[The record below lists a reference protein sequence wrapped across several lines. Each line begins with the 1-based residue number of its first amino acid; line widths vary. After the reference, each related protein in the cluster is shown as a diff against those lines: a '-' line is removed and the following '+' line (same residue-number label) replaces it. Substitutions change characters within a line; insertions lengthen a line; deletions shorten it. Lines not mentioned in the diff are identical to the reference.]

1 MKHKKFLLIILAVLQ
16 IPISSACST
25 FSDNMSNGN
34 TASESTDATEILSS
48 NLNHIEITQYDS
60 PGHELSTIP
69 LYFQQDYTSTPYN
82 GGTLAEY
89 GSLVTCL
96 SMLESFYQADII
108 TPDKYTTLH
117 DVNNLSSTDLIEH
130 FASDNGRE
138 VHTYSFDAELL
149 GSLLIDDRREVLLY
163 IPHASIYGAQSSYM
177 ILTTVSENAFI
188 CVRDPNQLNVQ
199 TLATYANS
207 EPMYNATILCEQASA
222 SSFIYVF
229 TEKPKQ

>member
-25 FSDNMSNGN
+25 FSNNMSNGN

-96 SMLESFYQADII
+96 SMLES
-108 TPDKYTTLH
+108 
-117 DVNNLSSTDLIEH
+117 NLSSTDLIEH

-222 SSFIYVF
+222 SSFMYVF